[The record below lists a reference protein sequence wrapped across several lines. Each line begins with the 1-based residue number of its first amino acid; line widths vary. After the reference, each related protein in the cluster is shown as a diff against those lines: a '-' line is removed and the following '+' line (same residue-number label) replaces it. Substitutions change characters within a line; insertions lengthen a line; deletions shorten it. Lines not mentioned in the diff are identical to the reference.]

1 MVKTMQ
7 INHNAA
13 SRLKR
18 SDKMHI
24 VFNSGK
30 SLEGSIS
37 SVISRKDF
45 EKDSRS
51 YLQHSKTL
59 AIYEGETKVLIIYS
73 S

>member
-1 MVKTMQ
+1 MQ

-24 VFNSGK
+24 VFNCLPTSGG
-30 SLEGSIS
+30 EGSIS

-51 YLQHSKTL
+51 YLQYAKTL
-59 AIYEGETKVLIIYS
+59 AIYEGETKVLIIYGG
-73 S
+73 